1 MLVIEIFGDTVM
13 SPGSA
18 SESVGRSQTVVEA
31 AACAAG
37 TYLIDDKSGNAQL
50 VAYIFDMFL

>member
-1 MLVIEIFGDTVM
+1 M
-13 SPGSA
+13 SPGPA
-18 SESVGRSQTVVEA
+18 SESVGRSQPVVEA